1 MHPPSTMRI
10 HLLQKPR
17 SRNGFICGWVD
28 KNRPAKNELVLTKP
42 KSYSVTENR
51 DRIMAG
57 TTRNCGEKTYK
68 YSSISK
74 LWALYKNDDPPSVE
88 DEEEEDEQDKEE
100 EDADD
105 EDDDDAA
112 LFAHGTVGDAAA
124 GDNDDELVDD
134 PDEDVPLAQSLS
146 KPKKDTND
154 KGRDKDK
161 AIKNPEKAN
170 GKGPK
175 VHIQLAGTA
184 KSITTKPTRS
194 EQRAQSQGNVEKMAA
209 CGEQL
214 IKKTGITP
222 ARLKAHYK
230 RCHDGLD
237 PQTAG
242 FKRREIGLSTTLVTG
257 GAQDQLME
265 LFGLRA
271 DHCKAF
277 PTARMLLQN
286 MHKTNAAF
294 GDADAYAGSSHA
306 HETYNTFRTCIR
318 VLHPHAILHPRLY
331 RCARNVHDV
340 HPPNAS
346 TSRFAST
353 CTCFHSAVPR
363 QDRMNHM
370 PKSQKSL
377 CNTYHR
383 HQYAQQKMS
392 VLFAVLV
399 CLVNADS
406 SVLLLSL
413 QLFIV

>member
-51 DRIMAG
+51 NRIMAG

-88 DEEEEDEQDKEE
+88 DEEEEDAQDEEE

-112 LFAHGTVGDAAA
+112 LFAHWTVGDAAA

-134 PDEDVPLAQSLS
+134 PDDDVPLAQSLS
-146 KPKKDTND
+146 KPKKDTDD
-154 KGRDKDK
+154 KGRNKDK
-161 AIKNPEKAN
+161 AIKNPEKAK

-175 VHIQLAGTA
+175 VRIQLAGTA

-209 CGEQL
+209 CGKQL
-214 IKKTGITP
+214 IKETGITP

-242 FKRREIGLSTTLVTG
+242 FKRREIGL
-257 GAQDQLME
+257 
-265 LFGLRA
+265 
-271 DHCKAF
+271 
-277 PTARMLLQN
+277 
-286 MHKTNAAF
+286 
-294 GDADAYAGSSHA
+294 
-306 HETYNTFRTCIR
+306 CI
-318 VLHPHAILHPRLY
+318 
-331 RCARNVHDV
+331 
-340 HPPNAS
+340 
-346 TSRFAST
+346 TW
-353 CTCFHSAVPR
+353 
-363 QDRMNHM
+363 
-370 PKSQKSL
+370 
-377 CNTYHR
+377 
-383 HQYAQQKMS
+383 
-392 VLFAVLV
+392 
-399 CLVNADS
+399 
-406 SVLLLSL
+406 
-413 QLFIV
+413 